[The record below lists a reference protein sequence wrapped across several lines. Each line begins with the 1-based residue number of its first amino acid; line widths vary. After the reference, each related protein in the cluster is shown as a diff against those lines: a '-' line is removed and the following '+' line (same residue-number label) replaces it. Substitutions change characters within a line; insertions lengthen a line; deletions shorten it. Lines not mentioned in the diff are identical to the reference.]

1 MPVARA
7 LQLGAAV
14 AAAALMAGCLP
25 DDDDP
30 IVTRSCAAGAGN
42 GTNGLQLFG
51 TTSYRDLSGAA
62 NNSGTM
68 LFDPGEISFNNAGL
82 SSNSR
87 TGTLRATLWA
97 VSGDYSGG
105 SLSGY
110 VVSRYPINFTDGT
123 SWLFNGQSANLLE
136 LRRNADTPPRGSY
149 CMVVTLEEFS
159 STCTTSDGFCIADW
173 MEFGAA
179 ANFE

>member
-7 LQLGAAV
+7 LQLTAAI

-25 DDDDP
+25 EDDP
-30 IVTRSCAAGAGN
+30 IVTRSCSAGAGN
-42 GTNGLQLFG
+42 GTNGLQLYG
-51 TTSYRDLSGAA
+51 TTTYSDLSGAA
-62 NNSGTM
+62 NNSGTV
-68 LFDPGEISFNNAGL
+68 LFDPGEISFNNSSL
-82 SSNSR
+82 SSSSR

-97 VSGDYSGG
+97 VSGNYSGG

-110 VVSRYPINFTDGT
+110 VVARYPINFTDGT
-123 SWLFNGQSANLLE
+123 SYLFNGQSANLLE
-136 LRRNADTPPRGSY
+136 LRRSADTPPRGSY
-149 CMVVTLEEFS
+149 CMVVTLDEFTQACG
-159 STCTTSDGFCIADW
+159 STDGYCIADW